1 MRMREALQTFAGR
14 LKPQLYLWVGL
25 AVAIPRMVFVAIV
38 PNRAAYGNAPSLL
51 ALARNMAEG
60 RGYLDEEGNP
70 DSYFNPGYPSLLAGC
85 RLLAGDSL
93 LAVKIVHIVLDIAT
107 AVALSW
113 LLLKTCSALTA
124 LFFATAFALHPL
136 LLHLGNNVD
145 DEPLLVFFVVASF
158 VALYRAID
166 LPALWRFALAGFL
179 LGLAIFTKS
188 TPIFLPFVVT
198 GVMFLVTR
206 KLKATRVTHWLVYLL
221 ASTLVLLPWAY
232 RNYVVF
238 GRFSFSTRGIGT
250 NLLWGSDPRI
260 FTTYGKAQRVAAS
273 EIEGEMIARGIQPPA
288 KNIVF
293 DRERWH
299 LRMAIQQYKDLLHR
313 PTVLARV
320 LFLKATRTLYA
331 TEDRPSAHLPL
342 ILLQIPTILLA
353 VYGTVRLWKRAETNV
368 LAWLLILYVG
378 YYYGT
383 VSAALPF
390 IRYFVPAIPFLLAAA
405 AVGLVAL
412 LSTRRATENSKLVAE
427 KP

>member
-1 MRMREALQTFAGR
+1 MLEALRIFAER
-14 LKPQLYLWVGL
+14 LKPQLYLWVVL
-25 AVAIPRMVFVAIV
+25 AVAIPRMVFVAV
-38 PNRAAYGNAPSLL
+38 APNRAAYGNAPSLL
-51 ALARNMAEG
+51 ALAKNMAEG

-85 RLLAGDSL
+85 RLLTGDSL
-93 LAVKIVHIVLDIAT
+93 LTVKVTHVILDIAT

-145 DEPLLVFFVVASF
+145 DEPLLIFFVVASF

-166 LPALWRFALAGFL
+166 LPSLWRFALAGFF

-188 TPIFLPFVVT
+188 TPIFLPLVVT

-206 KLKATRVTHWLVYLL
+206 KMKANRMIHWLAYLL
-221 ASTLVLLPWAY
+221 ASILVLLPWAY

-273 EIEGEMIARGIQPPA
+273 EIESEMIARGIQPPA
-288 KNIVF
+288 KSVVF

-299 LRMAIQQYKDLLHR
+299 LRMAIQQYKDLLHQ
-313 PTVLARV
+313 PAVLTRI

-331 TEDRPSAHLPL
+331 TEDRPTAHLAL

-353 VYGTVRLWKRAETNV
+353 VYGTVQLWKRAETNV

-378 YYYGT
+378 YYYAVVT
-383 VSAALPF
+383 AALPF
-390 IRYFVPAIPFLLAAA
+390 LRYFVPAIPLLLAAA

-412 LSTRRATENSKLVAE
+412 LPTRRLTENSKLVAE
-427 KP
+427 QP